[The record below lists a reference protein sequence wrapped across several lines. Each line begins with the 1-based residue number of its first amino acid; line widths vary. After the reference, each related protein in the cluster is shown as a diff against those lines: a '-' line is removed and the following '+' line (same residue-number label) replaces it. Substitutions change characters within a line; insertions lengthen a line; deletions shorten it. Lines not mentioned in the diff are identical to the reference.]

1 MPSSRPSSSRRSPS
15 LSHHDVGAVRSKLQ
29 LTERRLRET
38 VQQGKQLSSEK
49 VHKQQVL
56 EDLLQELATLK
67 NDQHELLL
75 RAVEARLLVDNQSAA
90 KAELVQKTST
100 CRSGVFVAGGG
111 VCVQDGA
118 LQHLKA
124 AKNQKLNEV
133 AELERMLANLNHQSA
148 QLDNEIQHFEGET
161 DTLTA
166 QAEDCHAERERN
178 QAHVAILKSS
188 VSDALRSV

>member
-1 MPSSRPSSSRRSPS
+1 MIRRPPRSTLSSSSAAS
-15 LSHHDVGAVRSKLQ
+15 DVYKR
-29 LTERRLRET
+29 
-38 VQQGKQLSSEK
+38 
-49 VHKQQVL
+49 QVST
-56 EDLLQELATLK
+56 QSTGELATLK

-75 RAVEARLLVDNQSAA
+75 RAVEARLLVDNQSAT
-90 KAELVQKTST
+90 KSELEQKTSAS
-100 CRSGVFVAGGG
+100 RSGVFVAGGG

-124 AKNQKLNEV
+124 TKNQKLNEV

-148 QLDNEIQHFEGET
+148 QLDNEIQHFEVET
-161 DTLTA
+161 NTITS